1 MNPIRK
7 KYTYFF
13 GDSNAEGG
21 KNLKKILGNKGA
33 GLAEMSKIKIPVPP
47 GFTISSEICIKF
59 FQNAYKLPEFFKE
72 HLLKDISKLETIMG
86 LKFGDKNMPLLVSVR
101 SGAKSSMPGMME
113 TILNLGLNRD
123 TVEGLARITKNQRF
137 AYDSYRRYIEMY
149 SNVVL
154 GLRQLDFKAIFN
166 TKKTLLGIDKDQYL
180 SAVELKEII
189 QEYLKLVYKLSGQH
203 FPQDINHQLWES
215 ISAVFKSWNTKRAVA
230 YRKLN
235 NIPSDIGTAVSIQSM
250 VFGNQGNDCASGV
263 SFSRNPSSGKKEIF
277 GEYILNAQGEDIV
290 SGIKTPSPIN
300 ISLKT
305 QCAQSQISLEEV
317 MPKTYNELKDIL
329 NKLELHYK
337 DMQDV
342 EFTVEKGKCWILQTR
357 SGKRTPNAA
366 IRIAVDMLREGIIN
380 ERQIFKNLDVKIIE
394 KLLHSNI
401 DPQEKKIALTKGL
414 PASPGVA
421 SGKIVFS
428 SAQAEKL
435 AKLTKVILVRNE
447 TNPEDIIGMNA
458 SDGILTSRGGMTSH
472 AAVIA
477 RGMGKPCVTGA
488 FQLTIDND
496 RKIIRINDHVL
507 KENDIIT
514 INGSN
519 GEIFYGQVRIVQPQI
534 NQYLKDLISISTSYS
549 QLKVLANAETI
560 KDAMVA
566 KNFSAEGIGLCRTEH
581 MFFQK
586 CRIDLFRQMILST
599 NYSERDILLRKLLVY
614 QQKDFFQL
622 FRIMDGLPVTIRLLD
637 PPFHEF
643 LPQNNKKELS
653 YLSNIMSLS
662 CQDIENRINTLKE
675 INPMLGHRGC
685 RLAITYPEI
694 YQMQIKA
701 IFQATYQ
708 CMQNNIATI
717 PEIMVPLVTN
727 QVEFIQIK
735 NLITNI
741 VIELE
746 AQLKIKFQ
754 YKIGSMI
761 ELPSAI
767 IHSKE
772 IAKEA
777 DFISFGTN
785 DLTQTCL
792 GISRDDASKFLN
804 TYIDN
809 GIFQNDP
816 FQTINK
822 DTVGELIV
830 MAIKKIREVN
840 NKIQI
845 GVCGEHAGD
854 SESIKFFH
862 DIKVNYISC
871 SPFRIPVAKIAAAQ
885 YSCTTM

>member
-21 KNLKKILGNKGA
+21 SNLKTILGNKGA

-59 FQNAYKLPEFFKE
+59 FQNSYKLPQFFKD
-72 HLLKDISKLETIMG
+72 HILSDISKLETIMG
-86 LKFGDKNMPLLVSVR
+86 LKFGDKNIPLLVSIR
-101 SGAKSSMPGMME
+101 SGAKFSMPGMME
-113 TILNLGLNRD
+113 TILNLGLNNK
-123 TVEGLARITKNQRF
+123 TVEGLAKITNNQRF

-154 GLRQLDFKAIFN
+154 GLKQLDFKAIFD
-166 TKKTLLGIDKDQYL
+166 TKKTLLGIDKDQHL
-180 SAVELKEII
+180 SAMELKEII
-189 QEYLKLVYKLSGQH
+189 QEYLKLVKDFSGQH

-215 ISAVFKSWNTKRAVA
+215 ISAVFKSWNTKRAIA

-235 NIPSDIGTAVSIQSM
+235 NIPSDIGTAVTIQSM
-250 VFGNQGNDCASGV
+250 VFGNKGDDSATGV
-263 SFSRNPSSGKKEIF
+263 SFSRNPSNGKKEVF

-300 ISLKT
+300 ILLKN
-305 QCAQSQISLEEV
+305 QCAQDQISLEEI
-317 MPKTYNELKDIL
+317 MPKTYYELTSIL

-342 EFTVEKGKCWILQTR
+342 EFTIEKGKCWILQTR
-357 SGKRTPNAA
+357 SGKRTANAA
-366 IRIAVDMLREGIIN
+366 IKIALDMLDEGIVS
-380 ERQIFKNLDVKIIE
+380 EEQVFKNLDPQIIE
-394 KLLHSNI
+394 KLLHSSI
-401 DPQEKKIALTKGL
+401 DPKEKKVALTKGL

-428 SAQAEKL
+428 SAQAEEL
-435 AKLTKVILVRNE
+435 AKNTKVILIRNE

-458 SDGILTSRGGMTSH
+458 SNGILTSRGGMTSH

-488 FQLTIDND
+488 FQLDIDNNKNIARINNHIFREGDTITID
-496 RKIIRINDHVL
+496 
-507 KENDIIT
+507 
-514 INGSN
+514 GSN
-519 GEIFYGQVRIVQPQI
+519 GEVFHGEVGIVQPQM
-534 NQYLKDLISISTSYS
+534 NKYLKNLITIATSYS
-549 QLKVLANAETI
+549 PLKVLANAETI
-560 KDAMVA
+560 KDAITA
-566 KNFSAEGIGLCRTEH
+566 KNFNAEGIGLCRTEH

-586 CRIDLFRQMILST
+586 YRIDLFRKMILST
-599 NYSERDILLRKLLVY
+599 NHDERAIILNKLLFY
-614 QQKDFFQL
+614 QQKDFCQL
-622 FRIMDGLPVTIRLLD
+622 FQIMDGFPVTIRLLD

-643 LPQNNKKELS
+643 LPHNNSEELA
-653 YLSNIMSLS
+653 YLSKLMSMS
-662 CQDIENRINTLKE
+662 YQDVKNRINTLRE

-701 IFQATYQ
+701 IFQAAYQ
-708 CMQNNIATI
+708 CMKNGIITI

-727 QVEFIQIK
+727 QIEFIKIK
-735 NLITNI
+735 NLITQI
-741 VIELE
+741 VLKLE
-746 AQLKIKFQ
+746 KQLKIKFQ

-772 IAKEA
+772 IAQEA
-777 DFISFGTN
+777 DFVSFGTN

-809 GIFQNDP
+809 GIFKNDP
-816 FQTINK
+816 FQTI
-822 DTVGELIV
+822 DEETVGTLII
-830 MAIKKIREVN
+830 MAVQKIRKLN

-862 DIKVNYISC
+862 DIKVDYISC
-871 SPFRIPVAKIAAAQ
+871 SPFRIPVAKIAAAK
-885 YSCTTM
+885 YSCNAI